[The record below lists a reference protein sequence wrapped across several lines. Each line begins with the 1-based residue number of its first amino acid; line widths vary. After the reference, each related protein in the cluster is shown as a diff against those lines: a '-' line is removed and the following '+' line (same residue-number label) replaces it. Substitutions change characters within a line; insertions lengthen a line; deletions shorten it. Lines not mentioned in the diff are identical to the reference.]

1 MILDIVSI
9 DFLKVF
15 PPLLGQ
21 LEIKVQLNFG
31 AAATRNDRVVLLVA
45 QPLLRELK
53 LKFEFLGQQLKTFY
67 AVMLVLNKLYILNLQ
82 IALIANTKPVGTL
95 SLLDVLVQLFFSKNS
110 ALGAFVGALEEILGA
125 LALQVIEIV
134 IVAKLALRPAL
145 LALECNP
152 VKNLFY
158 YQGMELGP
166 LILDL
171 AVWAISVAYLL
182 GPYPFIDTVFAK
194 PFFALQTL
202 LRVEHHVV
210 ADDTGEL
217 ILVVLL
223 INQTRYVY
231 NLVRDVFYRIH
242 I

>member
-67 AVMLVLNKLYILNLQ
+67 AVMLVLDKLYILNLQ

-95 SLLDVLVQLFFSKNS
+95 SLLDVLV
-110 ALGAFVGALEEILGA
+110 
-125 LALQVIEIV
+125 
-134 IVAKLALRPAL
+134 
-145 LALECNP
+145 
-152 VKNLFY
+152 
-158 YQGMELGP
+158 
-166 LILDL
+166 
-171 AVWAISVAYLL
+171 
-182 GPYPFIDTVFAK
+182 
-194 PFFALQTL
+194 
-202 LRVEHHVV
+202 
-210 ADDTGEL
+210 
-217 ILVVLL
+217 
-223 INQTRYVY
+223 
-231 NLVRDVFYRIH
+231 
-242 I
+242 